1 MITIIDLAIDNVVAF
16 SCEGKVSKADME
28 QILSLAKEKIAQYG
42 DIVLYYEFLSFSG
55 VEMAAIAEEFKFIK
69 EIGLSHIKKVAVI
82 TDKKWVEVIVK
93 LENTIFR
100 SIDMKSFSTDEKS
113 AAIDFI
119 KISQ

>member
-1 MITIIDLAIDNVVAF
+1 MITIIDLAIDNAVAF

-119 KISQ
+119 KGRL